1 MSVYNAGAVCL
12 LHGTNRMLKKK
23 IQFNAEA
30 RVRYQ
35 TRLFVVDKRALGQ
48 AFRE

>member
-1 MSVYNAGAVCL
+1 MFTARHEQNVQ
-12 LHGTNRMLKKK
+12 KK